1 MNIEANKID
10 FSVQNSNDFIADV
23 GSSALTFK
31 PVCVS
36 ITFNSPITNKIL
48 GEFKEV
54 NNKLSFE
61 GDVDE
66 AGKVFVDFICK
77 TFNNKV

>member
-1 MNIEANKID
+1 MSIKENKTD
-10 FSVQNSNDFIADV
+10 YSVQNSNDFIADV
-23 GSSALTFK
+23 GTSALSFK
-31 PVCVS
+31 PVGIS
-36 ITFNSPITNKIL
+36 ITFISPITNKII

-54 NNKLSFE
+54 NNKLTFE

-77 TFNNKV
+77 TFNKKL

>member
-1 MNIEANKID
+1 MSKNVDLGNPKKG
-10 FSVQNSNDFIADV
+10 NDFIVDV

-31 PVCVS
+31 PVGVS
-36 ITFNSPITNKIL
+36 ITFSIPITNKIL

-54 NNKLSFE
+54 NNKLTFE

-77 TFNNKV
+77 TFNKKV

>member
-1 MNIEANKID
+1 MSIEANKTD
-10 FSVQNSNDFIADV
+10 FSVQNSNDFIANV
-23 GSSALTFK
+23 VSSALTFK
-31 PVCVS
+31 PVGVS
-36 ITFNSPITNKIL
+36 ITFSSLKTNKIL

-54 NNKLSFE
+54 NNKLTFE

-77 TFNNKV
+77 TFNKKV